1 MLYFDRIDVSEDIDG
16 FDKMSHQKKCDIC
29 QYWHF
34 LENGFNF
41 QPDVCN
47 RRNDVLM
54 MSVNFSDMLF

>member
-1 MLYFDRIDVSEDIDG
+1 MLYFDRIVSEDIDG
-16 FDKMSHQKKCDIC
+16 FVKMSNQKKCVIC
-29 QYWHF
+29 QYWYF
-34 LENGFNF
+34 LGNGFNF